1 MSTVLC
7 LRTCNADMTSHG
19 GFVWPTSGPVAC
31 DDFDPSPVC
40 GGGLHGL
47 LWGEGA
53 GALLNFAPDA
63 VWLVF
68 EAAADSVVELNGKIK
83 VPSATVVK
91 CGDRHEV
98 TAWLAERA
106 PGRAIVG
113 ASVTAGDRG
122 TATAGYCGTATAG
135 YCGTAT
141 AGDDGTATAGD
152 RGTATA
158 GGDGTATAG
167 DDGTAT
173 AGDRGT
179 ATAGYGG
186 TATAGDCGT
195 ATAGAYGAAT
205 ADNCGTATAGAY
217 GTATAGAYGTAT
229 AGAYGAATAGNCG
242 TATVG
247 DCGTATAGYRGSL
260 LLRHWTGGRYVW
272 KAGNIGLDTDA
283 AGELLRPNV
292 AYRLNAAGKFVRAAA

>member
-1 MSTVLC
+1 MNVLC

-122 TATAGYCGTATAG
+122 AATAGDRGAATAGYRGTATAG
-135 YCGTAT
+135 Y
-141 AGDDGTATAGD
+141 
-152 RGTATA
+152 
-158 GGDGTATAG
+158 
-167 DDGTAT
+167 
-173 AGDRGT
+173 RGT

-186 TATAGDCGT
+186 TATAGYGGT

-205 ADNCGTATAGAY
+205 AGNCGTATAGAY